1 MRKSA
6 AVAVSLLIALALP
19 ALSAAQS
26 PKPAKPPAAAGA
38 QTKKDGAASTK
49 KDDVVGDTG
58 FNLNTGNDKDPM
70 QIEAD
75 QGLEWRQNDK
85 IYIARGNVKV
95 TRGKGTVFADT
106 MIAHYRPSTKPSEKK
121 APAANG
127 KTDGDPT
134 EGTEI
139 YNVEADG
146 NVKMVTETDTIYAE
160 RVVYDLDA
168 ETMVA
173 TGKNLKLVT
182 PQETVTA
189 RDSFE
194 WYDKDQVAVA
204 RGNAVATR
212 DNKVLRADVLVA
224 SVTHDQKG
232 GDQLSRLDAQGNVMV
247 TSEDQIGHGD
257 SAVYNADTG
266 IVTLIG
272 HVRLT
277 RGTDELRGE
286 YAVVDT
292 KKNVSRLLPTPPGGT
307 IAGRPGRVSG
317 WLVPPE
323 TAQKPQSAQKPESTP
338 KQ

>member
-6 AVAVSLLIALALP
+6 VVAVSLLVALALP
-19 ALSAAQS
+19 VLGAAQS
-26 PKPAKPPAAAGA
+26 PKPAKPPAAA
-38 QTKKDGAASTK
+38 TKNTSTPSTK
-49 KDDVVGDTG
+49 KDDDTG

-70 QIEAD
+70 QIEAE

-85 IYIARGNVKV
+85 VYIARGNVKV

-127 KTDGDPT
+127 KTDDDPT
-134 EGTEI
+134 AGTEI
-139 YNVEADG
+139 YNIEADG

-224 SVTHDQKG
+224 TVSHDQKG

-257 SAVYNADTG
+257 SAVYNSDTG

-292 KKNVSRLLPTPPGGT
+292 KKNVSRLLPVPPGGT
-307 IAGRPGRVSG
+307 IANGRAGRVSG

-323 TAQKPQSAQKPESTP
+323 AAQKPQSAQKPESTP